1 MGAFVDFISGGIAVC
16 IRNGFPLLVFC
27 HVIVVHV
34 TELTSEDYTFCID
47 FLGRYFG
54 FDFLSVAT
62 ICCPGNLFVGGLPY
76 VYFQPV
82 SE

>member
-1 MGAFVDFISGGIAVC
+1 MV
-16 IRNGFPLLVFC
+16 FPDLFSAMLLSS
-27 HVIVVHV
+27 

-54 FDFLSVAT
+54 FDFLSVAM

-82 SE
+82 SEISL